1 MGPSRRHVQPQRFRG
16 GQQGDP
22 AVTPVIGAVLIL
34 GITILGIASVMIWG
48 APLVER
54 VQANN
59 AQEAMVGEFEE
70 LRDSS
75 RELSVPDHSRFP
87 TIVIPRGEVSLARGS
102 RFMVTVD
109 RDYGT
114 TACDLQVRNWA
125 DTTAKTQVTI
135 SATNCRN
142 GAAIK
147 IYSVSGSTLVEYTP
161 SVSGSTYT
169 VGSADFSTGDWL
181 FRVTHAS
188 CASTICAEAWVM
200 STDQVEWS
208 TEAAAGG
215 HSVHFDNGAIF
226 SEAEGTMFL
235 EREAAIGD
243 SVFGAN
249 YYGLWVRSL
258 TASSYSSITGAGS
271 HQVYLSLLG
280 NYDRTDTTG
289 ATRVRIDVSGPL
301 AQGWCNALVARN
313 PGLSGAS
320 YKSEVASCA
329 PVTGSTDVRS
339 VCYARV
345 ASSSNA
351 CTASLSCPTA
361 TTGNCFTFRLL
372 HARIYTSLAL

>member
-16 GQQGDP
+16 GQQGDT

-59 AQEAMVGEFEE
+59 AQSAMVGEFEE

-87 TIVIPRGEVSLARGS
+87 TIVIPRGEVSLAQGS

-109 RDYGT
+109 RDAGT
-114 TACDLQVRNWA
+114 PGCDFQVRKWA
-125 DTTAKTQVTI
+125 DKGASGNHTVGI
-135 SATNCRN
+135 SPTGCRN

-147 IYSVSGSTLVEYTP
+147 IYSVSGSTLVEYTA
-161 SVSGSTYT
+161 SVSGSDYT
-169 VGSADFSTGDWL
+169 VGSADFGSGDWL
-181 FRVTHAS
+181 FRLTHAS

-200 STDQVEWS
+200 SSDQVEWS

-215 HSVHFDNGAIF
+215 HSVHLDNGAIF
-226 SEAEGTMFL
+226 SEAEGTTFL

-258 TASSYSSITGAGS
+258 TAASYQTISGAGS

-280 NYDRTDTTG
+280 NYDRTDATG
-289 ATRVRIDVSGPL
+289 ATRARIDVSGPL
-301 AQGWCNALVARN
+301 AQAWCNALVGRN
-313 PGLSGAS
+313 HGLSGAS
-320 YKSEVASCA
+320 YASEVGDCGE
-329 PVTGSTDVRS
+329 VTTDGVRS
-339 VCYARV
+339 VCYAHV
-345 ASSSNA
+345 TSPSNA
-351 CTASLSCPTA
+351 CINAGGTFS
-361 TTGNCFTFRLL
+361 FRLL